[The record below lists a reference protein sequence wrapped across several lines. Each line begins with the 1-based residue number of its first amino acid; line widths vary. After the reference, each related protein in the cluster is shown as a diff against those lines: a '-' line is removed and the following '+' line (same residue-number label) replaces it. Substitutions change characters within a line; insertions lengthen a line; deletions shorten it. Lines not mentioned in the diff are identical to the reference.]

1 MSGTHRRAAV
11 GTAGLVALLVPATLA
26 VARPAHAASALT
38 PVADSF
44 VTSADPSTNFG
55 TKTYLK
61 ADASPRQVAYFRFD
75 VQGGAPAT
83 SAVLR
88 FYAESSVRAGVEAHQ
103 VSDNGWAETTL
114 TYANAPAVGAAL
126 DASGPVTGGTWV
138 SLDVTAAVTGDGPV
152 TIALT
157 TTDDTSVRITS
168 REGPNKP
175 QLFVPGPPSPSPFVV
190 SGNSGSYQAVS
201 QTTGQTYAGSLKLV
215 VESAVRDLNES
226 GGGTIQFTAGV
237 FDLGAAYFK
246 LVQITD
252 ITFIG
257 AGVDETVIRNYS
269 STAGDTEPFNFTGA
283 FGVTVRDL
291 TVSAGGPTRSTS
303 DALDFDEGNNV
314 LVERVKVTA
323 ARGRGIVFDGKN
335 GDWTST
341 GNTIRDCVI
350 VGVPGDGIE
359 LLASSGDRITGC
371 LLTDVGGH
379 GIQINKSSPTAD
391 QPNKK
396 ANRNVVTG
404 NTITQAG
411 QDGINVTS
419 GDDNEITGNTI
430 TDSSDDTSGRDGI
443 RVTST
448 DAVSCDGNRVWGN
461 VATDD
466 QTTRTQKYG
475 LNIASTLCHST
486 VVGPD
491 NVFTGNLVGPIR
503 DVGTGTSYP
512 SASR

>member
-1 MSGTHRRAAV
+1 MSRTHRRATV
-11 GTAGLVALLVPATLA
+11 GRAALVALLVAATLTIGE
-26 VARPAHAASALT
+26 PAHAASAFI
-38 PVADSF
+38 PVADTF
-44 VTSADPSTNFG
+44 VTSADPGTNFG
-55 TKTYLK
+55 SKVYLK
-61 ADASPRQVAYFRFD
+61 ADASPRQVTYLRFD
-75 VQGGAPAT
+75 VQGVEPGA

-88 FYAESSVRAGVEAHQ
+88 FYAESSLRAGVEAHQ
-103 VSDNGWAETTL
+103 VSDNGWGETTV
-114 TYANAPAVGAAL
+114 TYTNAPAVGAAV
-126 DASGPVTGGTWV
+126 DASGPISAGTWV
-138 SLDVTAAVTGDGPV
+138 SLNVSAMVPDDGPV

-157 TTDDTSVRITS
+157 TTDDTAVRITS
-168 REGPNKP
+168 REGTNKP
-175 QLFVPGPPSPSPFVV
+175 QLLVPAPSSPSPFVV
-190 SGNSGSYQAVS
+190 TATSGGYQAVS
-201 QTTGQTYAGSLKLV
+201 QTTGQTYAGSLKFV
-215 VESAVRDLNES
+215 VERAVSDLNET
-226 GGGTIQFTAGV
+226 GGGTVQFAAGV
-237 FDLGAAYFK
+237 FELGAEYFK
-246 LVQITD
+246 LVQISD
-252 ITFIG
+252 IAFAG

-269 STAGDTEPFNFTGA
+269 STASDTEPFNFTGA

-303 DALDFDEGNNV
+303 DALDFDEGNDV

-335 GDWTST
+335 ADWTST
-341 GNTIRDCVI
+341 GNTVRDCVV

-359 LLASSGDRITGC
+359 LLASSGDTITGC
-371 LLTDVGGH
+371 RITDVGGH

-396 ANRNVVTG
+396 ATRNVVAG

-443 RVTST
+443 RITST

-461 VATDD
+461 LATDD

-491 NVFTGNLVGPIR
+491 NVLTGNLVGPIR
-503 DVGTGTSYP
+503 DVGTGTIYP